1 MERKVILEL
10 CNHAEFP
17 LILLVYLSLNRDSRN
32 PFSIPDSIRSDVA
45 QFEKTLPP
53 KVVGFYLNL
62 FICNIFV
69 TLSI

>member
-17 LILLVYLSLNRDSRN
+17 LILLIYLSLNRDSRN

-53 KVVGFYLNL
+53 KVVGFYLNI
-62 FICNIFV
+62 FICN
-69 TLSI
+69 L